1 LKRKILNFIYEGCEV
16 GIWMGLISMTY
27 QLFVI
32 VKNGAF
38 GIQSGWLDVI
48 LLLGLYVLWFFAWQW
63 EPKSKRQ
70 INQKSEDKTIEQI
83 VENESDISKES
94 HVEEVSQTEEKEVK
108 DEGVEK
114 GHDSKEC
121 L

>member
-1 LKRKILNFIYEGCEV
+1 MKRKILNFIYEGCEV

-38 GIQSGWLDVI
+38 GIQAGWLDVI

-70 INQKSEDKTIEQI
+70 TNQKSEDKTTEQI
-83 VENESDISKES
+83 VENESDTSKES
-94 HVEEVSQTEEKEVK
+94 HVEEVSQTEEK